1 MSFLSTKR
9 FNPSLSISEQ
19 SMVSVRQLE
28 LNLELA
34 IEEAAEVPEAVDV
47 LSLWTQ
53 FEGELA
59 ELAQRDRL
67 RVAGDILVQL
77 AGLCEAKAEL
87 LWEDWQDAH
96 NADGPVMEEGWLQG
110 LIRQTQELDFSD
122 LVNRAYRKNNA
133 LLNEDK
139 SDDDSV
145 VGDVEKMSVFDMLDA
160 LEEDD
165 LKDQALAVSHA
176 ENVSDWIRAL
186 AAKQTDSPQRL
197 IDLQKQLRMPL
208 IEVWIAALLGGFRL
222 EQRGSFYQTQDVWV
236 WFQASL
242 CELK

>member
-1 MSFLSTKR
+1 MFFLLMKR
-9 FNPSLSISEQ
+9 FNPSLWVQVQ

-53 FEGELA
+53 FEGDLA
-59 ELAQRDRL
+59 ELVQRDRL

-77 AGLCEAKAEL
+77 AGLCEAKAEV

-96 NADGPVMEEGWLQG
+96 NADGPVMGEGWLQG
-110 LIRQTQELDFSD
+110 LTRQTQELDFSD
-122 LVNRAYRKNNA
+122 LVKRAYHKNNA

-139 SDDDSV
+139 ADDDSV
-145 VGDVEKMSVFDMLDA
+145 VGDVEKMSVLDMLDV
-160 LEEDD
+160 LEDAE
-165 LKDQALAVSHA
+165 LKSQALAVSHA
-176 ENVSDWIRAL
+176 ENVSDWVRAL
-186 AAKQTDSPQRL
+186 AAMQTDSPQRL
-197 IDLQKQLRMPL
+197 IDLQKQLKMPL

-236 WFQASL
+236 SA
-242 CELK
+242 EKGV